1 VGSDRDH
8 DERVSRSPAD
18 GDLIVLK
25 LLVIT
30 PMKEEKELFSQRC
43 AESGYRSL
51 EIDIGRPS
59 ALSFPG
65 LNLTLAWGGTGKVQF
80 AVQTQHLLESG
91 IQPDLVICAG
101 AGGALV
107 DHLKVGDVVVGTS
120 TIEHDFREGFIDIP
134 RPKFD
139 VDPVVVES
147 LSQVRVTGFGFQVDF
162 GTVASGDED
171 IVSQARR
178 TELHD
183 TTGAIAVGWEGA
195 GGARACHFNGI
206 DFVEIRGITD
216 AADEGAAADFR
227 QNLGVAMDNIAQ
239 FIIAWITHDERS

>member
-1 VGSDRDH
+1 
-8 DERVSRSPAD
+8 
-18 GDLIVLK
+18 
-25 LLVIT
+25 
-30 PMKEEKELFSQRC
+30 MKEEKTLFAQRC
-43 AESGYRSL
+43 SESGYRSL
-51 EIDIGRPS
+51 ETDIGRLS

-65 LNLTLAWGGTGKVQF
+65 LNLTLARGGIGKVQF

-91 IQPDLVICAG
+91 IEPDLVICAG

-107 DHLKVGDVVVGTS
+107 DHLQVGDVVIGTS

-147 LSQVRVTGFGFQVDF
+147 LTQNRAAEFEFQVDF
-162 GTVASGDED
+162 GIVASGDED
-171 IVSQARR
+171 IVSQDKRKA
-178 TELHD
+178 LHD
-183 TTGAIAVGWEGA
+183 MTGAIAVGWEGA
-195 GGARACHFNGI
+195 GGARACQFNGV

-227 QNLGVAMDNIAQ
+227 QNLGIAMDNIAQ